1 MTCERRFVGEG
12 GGSGALLA
20 RQQCGVRG
28 VGVGVSSAGS
38 GRGGASVGASSWSPR
53 RGHRRAAS
61 RRDAT
66 TSSSLLFSSRRCYDA
81 TPWLAGWRRP
91 SARLVAP
98 SPDHNSSRLI
108 APRFDAL
115 CPLGRLLN
123 NNRHVCLC
131 LSFLASLFSSGGGR
145 GAQGRNILELNQ

>member
-1 MTCERRFVGEG
+1 MDRSCYLTHCCRMTCDRRNG
-12 GGSGALLA
+12 GGGGGAA
-20 RQQCGVRG
+20 HCWRDNNVECVW
-28 VGVGVSSAGS
+28 VGVSSAGS

-91 SARLVAP
+91 SARLVAT

-108 APRFDAL
+108 VPRFDAL
-115 CPLGRLLN
+115 CPVGPT
-123 NNRHVCLC
+123 VFSITTDTS
-131 LSFLASLFSSGGGR
+131 LSQLFGV
-145 GAQGRNILELNQ
+145 

>member
-20 RQQCGVRG
+20 RQQCRVRG

-115 CPLGRLLN
+115 CPLGPT
-123 NNRHVCLC
+123 VFSITTVTSVSVSAVSCL
-131 LSFLASLFSSGGGR
+131 FFHQGGGT
-145 GAQGRNILELNQ
+145 QSRNVLELNQ